1 MFLLSPIKVMQFYRA
16 IFNSH
21 YFPASGISEA
31 VMILGVVQD
40 CEKTGFCSN
49 VFLSIFCYGKTDVGE
64 TCCRICL
71 ESLTSEM
78 PGPARC

>member
-1 MFLLSPIKVMQFYRA
+1 MFLLSTIKVMQFYRA

-21 YFPASGISEA
+21 CFLTSGISGA

-49 VFLSIFCYGKTDVGE
+49 VFPSIFCSYGKTDV
-64 TCCRICL
+64 
-71 ESLTSEM
+71 
-78 PGPARC
+78 